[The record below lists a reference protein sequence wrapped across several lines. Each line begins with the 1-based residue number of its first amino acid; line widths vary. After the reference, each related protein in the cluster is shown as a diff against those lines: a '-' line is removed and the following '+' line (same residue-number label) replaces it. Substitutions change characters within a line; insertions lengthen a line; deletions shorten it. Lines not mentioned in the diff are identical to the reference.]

1 MEGLTDK
8 QIRGIDLAVKALRK
22 KYPFITGWG
31 EYDKWEDYNV
41 NLFVDIQIDPQ
52 LLADY
57 VKGEVSN
64 DLPNNIYFLQDL
76 LEWGTFNWD
85 EIGELQTKIENDLQ
99 LSYEYLPDEYRVE
112 YELMGNVYHKT
123 LGRGK
128 FSV

>member
-64 DLPNNIYFLQDL
+64 NLPNNIYFLQDL

-85 EIGELQTKIENDLQ
+85 EIKDLQTNFENDLQ
-99 LSYEYLPDEYRVE
+99 LSYKYLPEEYRVE
-112 YELMGNVYHKT
+112 YELMGNVYHKS
-123 LGRGK
+123 LGRGR